1 MKIELKEISRKF
13 KDADSELTIIENLS
27 ISFEEK
33 TSFAIL
39 GRSGVGKSTLL
50 HILGTLDKP
59 TSGKLLY
66 DNNDITKLSDKDLSR
81 FRSQNIGFIF
91 QFHNLLSDFTAL
103 ENVAMPLI
111 IAKENEDDAYKKAKE
126 ILKMVG
132 LEKRISHI
140 PSKLSGGEQQRVA
153 IARALINNPSIVL
166 GDEPT
171 GSLDVSTSKYIWD
184 MILELNKEMQNT
196 FILVTHNKDLAFQ
209 LNKVYEMI
217 ECGFLNNLK

>member
-66 DNNDITKLSDKDLSR
+66 DNNDITKLNDKDLSR

-209 LNKVYEMI
+209 LHKVYEMI

>member
-66 DNNDITKLSDKDLSR
+66 DNNDITKLNDKDLSR

-184 MILELNKEMQNT
+184 MILELNKEMLNS

>member
-66 DNNDITKLSDKDLSR
+66 DNNDITKLNDKDLSR

>member
-66 DNNDITKLSDKDLSR
+66 DNNDITKLNDKDLSK

-111 IAKENEDDAYKKAKE
+111 IAKENEDDAYKKANE

>member
-13 KDADSELTIIENLS
+13 KDADSELTIIESLS

-66 DNNDITKLSDKDLSR
+66 DNNDITKLNDKDLSR

>member
-66 DNNDITKLSDKDLSR
+66 DNNDITKLNDKDLSK

>member
-66 DNNDITKLSDKDLSR
+66 DNNDITKLNDKDLAR

>member
-66 DNNDITKLSDKDLSR
+66 DNNDITKLNDKDLSR

-217 ECGFLNNLK
+217 ECGFLNNLQ

>member
-66 DNNDITKLSDKDLSR
+66 DNNDITKLNDKDLSK

-126 ILKMVG
+126 ILGWKPEHD
-132 LEKRISHI
+132 LKACIETAYLWEK
-140 PSKLSGGEQQRVA
+140 A
-153 IARALINNPSIVL
+153 N
-166 GDEPT
+166 
-171 GSLDVSTSKYIWD
+171 
-184 MILELNKEMQNT
+184 
-196 FILVTHNKDLAFQ
+196 F
-209 LNKVYEMI
+209 
-217 ECGFLNNLK
+217 

>member
-66 DNNDITKLSDKDLSR
+66 DNNDITKLNDKDLSK

-111 IAKENEDDAYKKAKE
+111 IAKE

>member
-39 GRSGVGKSTLL
+39 ARSGVGKSTLL

-66 DNNDITKLSDKDLSR
+66 DNNDITKLNDKDLSR

>member
-66 DNNDITKLSDKDLSR
+66 DNNDITKLNDKDLSR

-196 FILVTHNKDLAFQ
+196 FILVTHNRDLAFQ

>member
-66 DNNDITKLSDKDLSR
+66 DNNDITKLNDKDLSR
-81 FRSQNIGFIF
+81 FRFQNIGFIF

>member
-132 LEKRISHI
+132 LDKRISHI
-140 PSKLSGGEQQRVA
+140 PSKLSAGDQQRLAV
-153 IARALINNPSIVL
+153 ARALINNPSIVL

>member
-66 DNNDITKLSDKDLSR
+66 DNNDITKLNDKDLSK

-126 ILKMVG
+126 ILKIVG

>member
-39 GRSGVGKSTLL
+39 GRSGDGKSTLL

-66 DNNDITKLSDKDLSR
+66 DNNDITKLNDKDLSR

>member
-66 DNNDITKLSDKDLSR
+66 DNNDITKLNDKDLSR

-132 LEKRISHI
+132 REKRISHI

-153 IARALINNPSIVL
+153 IARALINNPCFVL
-166 GDEPT
+166 CDYST

>member
-33 TSFAIL
+33 TSCAIL

-66 DNNDITKLSDKDLSR
+66 DNNDITKLNDKDLSR

>member
-1 MKIELKEISRKF
+1 MKLELKEISKKY

-27 ISFEEK
+27 IEFEEK

-39 GRSGVGKSTLL
+39 GKSGVGKSTLL

-59 TSGKLLY
+59 SSGSLLF
-66 DNNDITKLSDKDLSR
+66 DNNDITKLNDKELSK

-111 IAKENEDDAYKKAKE
+111 IAKENEDIAYNKAKE
-126 ILKMVG
+126 LLKMVG
-132 LEKRISHI
+132 LEKRVNHI

-171 GSLDVSTSKYIWD
+171 GSLDVNTSKYIWD
-184 MILELNKEMQNT
+184 MILEINKEMQNT

-217 ECGFLNNLK
+217 EGGFLKNLK

>member
-27 ISFEEK
+27 IRFEEK

-66 DNNDITKLSDKDLSR
+66 DNNDITKLNDKDLSR

>member
-59 TSGKLLY
+59 TSWKLLY
-66 DNNDITKLSDKDLSR
+66 DDNDITKLNDKDLSR